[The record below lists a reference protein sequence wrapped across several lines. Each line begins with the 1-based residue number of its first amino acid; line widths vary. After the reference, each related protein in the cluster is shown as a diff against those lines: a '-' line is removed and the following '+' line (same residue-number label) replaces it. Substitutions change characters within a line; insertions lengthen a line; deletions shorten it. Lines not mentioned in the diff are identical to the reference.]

1 MAELQELFTK
11 VTGLTWDIASVKDEK
26 TDEELAWL
34 IPDGAMLDDPEC
46 QKAKDTKELLGMLG
60 LSEDTKFSEVEVEEG
75 DDSSDNG
82 SSDNGSTD
90 NPPVNPVTPTNPDD
104 NSSYDD
110 EDPTNQDSSSD
121 TSNDNG

>member
-60 LSEDTKFSEVEVEEG
+60 LSEDTKFSEVDIEEG

-82 SSDNGSTD
+82 SSDN
-90 NPPVNPVTPTNPDD
+90 PVTPTNPDD
-104 NSSYDD
+104 SSSYDD
-110 EDPTNQDSSSD
+110 EDPTNQDDSSD
-121 TSNDNG
+121 TSNNS

>member
-60 LSEDTKFSEVEVEEG
+60 LSEDTKFSEVDIEEG
-75 DDSSDNG
+75 DDS
-82 SSDNGSTD
+82 
-90 NPPVNPVTPTNPDD
+90 
-104 NSSYDD
+104 SSYDD
-110 EDPTNQDSSSD
+110 EDPTNQDDSSD
-121 TSNDNG
+121 TSNNS

>member
-46 QKAKDTKELLGMLG
+46 QKAKDTKELLGLLG
-60 LSEDTKFSEVEVEEG
+60 LSEDTKFSEVDIEEG
-75 DDSSDNG
+75 DDSSDNGSTDNG

-90 NPPVNPVTPTNPDD
+90 NPTNPDN

-121 TSNDNG
+121 TSDNG

>member
-46 QKAKDTKELLGMLG
+46 QKAKDTKELLGLLG
-60 LSEDTKFSEVEVEEG
+60 LSEDTKFSEVDIEEG

-90 NPPVNPVTPTNPDD
+90 NPPVDPVTPTNPDD